1 MINNNEVTESI
12 NKDFSELFKS
22 WFTEEELK
30 KLENDFEAFQKR
42 LLEQKESDNDEPM
55 FGNH

>member
-1 MINNNEVTESI
+1 MTNNEKLNEQI
-12 NKDFSELFKS
+12 KEIAEMFKAS
-22 WFTEEELK
+22 FTKEEIQK
-30 KLENDFEAFQKR
+30 MENDFEEFQKR

>member
-1 MINNNEVTESI
+1 MTNNEKMNEQIKEVAEM
-12 NKDFSELFKS
+12 FKGS
-22 WFTEEELK
+22 FTKEEIE
-30 KLENDFEAFQKR
+30 KLEKDFEAFQKR

>member
-1 MINNNEVTESI
+1 MTNNEKLNEQI
-12 NKDFSELFKS
+12 KEIAEMFKGS
-22 WFTEEELK
+22 FTKEEIEK
-30 KLENDFEAFQKR
+30 MEKDFEAFQKR